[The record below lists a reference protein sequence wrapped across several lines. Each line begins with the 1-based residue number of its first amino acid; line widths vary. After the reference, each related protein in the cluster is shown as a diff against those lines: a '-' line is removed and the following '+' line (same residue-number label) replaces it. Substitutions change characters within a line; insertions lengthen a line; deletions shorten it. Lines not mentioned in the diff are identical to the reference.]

1 MFKQSV
7 HIVNIP
13 ILYNILFEIGEI
25 LSFEVLNYQKIDNF
39 LDASVSSGTL
49 IILSSDDSD
58 LVNNNNLQINNFLIL
73 ESLPI
78 KIENLITLINTK
90 LIKQKYKRQS
100 KIDIKDYTVNLNSR
114 IISKNKINLKLTEKE
129 IDVIL
134 FINSIKNHVTV
145 EKLQNEVWG
154 YNSQIETHT
163 VETHIYS
170 LRKKIK
176 ECFNDSDFISSFNGA
191 YLIK

>member
-39 LDASVSSGTL
+39 LDVSVSSGTL

-176 ECFNDSDFISSFNGA
+176 ECFDDSDFISSFNGA